1 MVGEMHK
8 LVLCRAKSG
17 WVWLYFIN
25 SLCMLPVNAEQSG
38 KGNNELELMGCP
50 GSELV
55 L

>member
-8 LVLCRAKSG
+8 LVLCRAASG
-17 WVWLYFIN
+17 WVWLYFID
-25 SLCMLPVNAEQSG
+25 SLCTLPVNAGQSG
-38 KGNNELELMGCP
+38 KAHAELGLMGCA